1 MIKHIENE
9 NQFNQEISKGLTI
22 VDFFAA
28 WCGPCRMLAPIL
40 EDVSE
45 TRDDA
50 KFLKVDV
57 DENYDL
63 AKSFG
68 IMSVPTVL
76 FFKDGIL
83 VDKSIG
89 LINSEK
95 INQII
100 DKNK

>member
-1 MIKHIENE
+1 MLEHLTKENFNDFIKN
-9 NQFNQEISKGLTI
+9 NSLCV
-22 VDFFAA
+22 VDFWAT

>member
-1 MIKHIENE
+1 MIKHIKTESE
-9 NQFNQEISKGLTI
+9 FNKEIEKGL
-22 VDFFAA
+22 VVCDFFAT

-45 TRDDA
+45 SRDDA
-50 KFLKVDV
+50 VFLKVDV

-76 FFKDGIL
+76 FFKDGTLI
-83 VDKSIG
+83 DKSIG

-95 INQII
+95 INQFI

>member
-1 MIKHIENE
+1 MIKHIKDKDE
-9 NQFNQEISKGLTI
+9 FDKEIEKGLVV
-22 VDFFAA
+22 VDFFAT

-45 TRDDA
+45 NRDDA
-50 KFLKVDV
+50 AFLKVDV
-57 DENYDL
+57 DENYEL

-76 FFKDGIL
+76 FFKDGNLI
-83 VDKSIG
+83 DKSIG

-95 INQII
+95 INQFI

>member
-9 NQFNQEISKGLTI
+9 NQFNQEIAEGLAV
-22 VDFFAA
+22 VDFFAT

-45 TRDDA
+45 MRDDA

-76 FFKDGIL
+76 FFKNGNL

>member
-1 MIKHIENE
+1 MIKHIKDKDE
-9 NQFNQEISKGLTI
+9 FDKEIEKGLVV
-22 VDFFAA
+22 VDFFAT

-45 TRDDA
+45 NRDDA
-50 KFLKVDV
+50 AFLKVDV
-57 DENYDL
+57 DENYEL

-76 FFKDGIL
+76 FFKDGNL

-95 INQII
+95 INQFI